1 MQLKD
6 LFETLG
12 GGDARLYGVI
22 MPLTS
27 SLSIESPND
36 VVGFAWRTVTDDSVR
51 VVTFPDRNWEPTAQY
66 TGMNK
71 ALYEAS
77 LAESMGDRPDLTDLL
92 SFPVVAYASNIL
104 RKALSVMDSQSTVI
118 EIPRALARLKSKALA
133 PSDCTTQWKLASW
146 LNTGVPLRKMSRKDA
161 VNAYGILV
169 DDRSGLPVIGRNLAI
184 DAALFDK
191 ALAMDVEI
199 AEKDAD
205 ELPL

>member
-1 MQLKD
+1 MQLRD
-6 LFETLG
+6 LLETLG

-27 SLSIESPND
+27 SLSVDSPND
-36 VVGFAWRTVTDDSVR
+36 VIGFAWRTVADDSVR

-71 ALYEAS
+71 ALYAAS

-118 EIPRALARLKSKALA
+118 EIPRALARLRSKVFA

-146 LNTGVPLRKMSRKDA
+146 LNTCVPLRKMSRKDA

-205 ELPL
+205 EPPL